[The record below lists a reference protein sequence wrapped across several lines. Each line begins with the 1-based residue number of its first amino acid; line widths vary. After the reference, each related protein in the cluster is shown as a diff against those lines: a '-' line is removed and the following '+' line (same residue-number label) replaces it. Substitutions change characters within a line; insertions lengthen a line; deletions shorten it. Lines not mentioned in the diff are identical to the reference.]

1 MASRIAAVVET
12 AARALVD
19 SPDAVQVSEKQQ
31 RGATVVELAVA
42 PSDIG
47 KIIGRQG
54 RTADALRALVAATA
68 HLHGEKATLEIHD
81 PDGRPRRDR
90 LG

>member
-1 MASRIAAVVET
+1 MASPVAAVVEI

-19 SPDAVQVSEKQQ
+19 SPDAVQVSEQEQ
-31 RGATVVELAVA
+31 RGTTTVALSVA

-47 KIIGRQG
+47 KVIGRQG
-54 RTADALRALVAATA
+54 RTADALRVLVAATA
-68 HLHGEKATLEIHD
+68 HVHGEKATLEIRD

>member
-1 MASRIAAVVET
+1 MATPVTAVVET

-19 SPDAVQVSEKQQ
+19 SPEAVQVSATAH
-31 RGATVVELAVA
+31 RGTTVVELAVA

-47 KIIGRQG
+47 KVIGRQG
-54 RTADALRALVAATA
+54 RTADALRVLVAATA
-68 HLHGEKATLEIHD
+68 HLHGEKATLEIRD
-81 PDGRPRRDR
+81 PDGRPRRER